1 MLHLLRPAAVA
12 LAALTGPLAAA
23 PQVATDV
30 QPVHSI
36 VSRVMQG
43 VGAPQLIVPP
53 GASPHGL
60 ALRPSS
66 ARLIADADAIIWIG
80 PALTPWLEG
89 SLAAL
94 AEAPVLELTEAE
106 GVTLLPLREGGPFEA
121 HNHDHGHE
129 DAHNHDHDDHASVD
143 AHLWLDPRN
152 GAAIATA
159 VADFLAGIDPANAEI
174 YRTNAATFDAELT
187 ALEAD
192 LQARL
197 APVAGRPYIVFHDAY
212 QYFEHHFDI
221 PAVGS
226 VTLGEADQPSAA
238 RVSEIRA
245 RIRDLN
251 VTCVF
256 AEPQFE
262 PRLIATIIEGT
273 GTRTATLDP
282 LGAALE
288 PGPDLYPLLLTGLAD
303 GLADCLG
310 D

>member
-1 MLHLLRPAAVA
+1 
-12 LAALTGPLAAA
+12 PL
-23 PQVATDV
+23 PIYT
-30 QPVHSI
+30 
-36 VSRVMQG
+36 
-43 VGAPQLIVPP
+43 P
-53 GASPHGL
+53 GASPHVL
-60 ALRPSS
+60 SRLPSS
-66 ARLIADADAIIWIG
+66 DRLIANADAIIWIG

-121 HNHDHGHE
+121 HVHDHGHE
-129 DAHNHDHDDHASVD
+129 DAHNHDHHDHASVD
-143 AHLWLDPRN
+143 AHLWLDPRH
-152 GAAIATA
+152 GAAMATA
-159 VADFLAGIDPANAEI
+159 VADFLAGLDPANAEI

-192 LQARL
+192 VQARL
-197 APVAGRPYIVFHDAY
+197 APVAGPPYIVFHDAY

-251 VTCVF
+251 
-256 AEPQFE
+256 
-262 PRLIATIIEGT
+262 
-273 GTRTATLDP
+273 
-282 LGAALE
+282 
-288 PGPDLYPLLLTGLAD
+288 
-303 GLADCLG
+303 
-310 D
+310 